1 MLDSVVFRINCSVFK
16 GRFCGP
22 IVVFYRRQGILLLV
36 YLTVIATTF
45 VPITSLAMRG
55 LTYEPDRKANGQT
68 RT

>member
-22 IVVFYRRQGILLLV
+22 IVVCRRQNILLLV

-45 VPITSLAMRG
+45 VPIISLAMRG
-55 LTYEPDRKANGQT
+55 LTYEPDRKTNGQT